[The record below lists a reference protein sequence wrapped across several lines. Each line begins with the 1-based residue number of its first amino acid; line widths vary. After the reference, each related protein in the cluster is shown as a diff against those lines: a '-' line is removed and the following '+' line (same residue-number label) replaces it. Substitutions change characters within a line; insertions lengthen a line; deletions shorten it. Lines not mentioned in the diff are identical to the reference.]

1 MRNIIQH
8 QGITWVDIQD
18 PAKEDVEYLRKNFQ
32 LHPVVLEQIIPP
44 SWGTRAERF
53 TSNLFLVLF
62 FPTYSKERKETR
74 PRELDVI
81 MGSNFLITSH
91 YNSILPLKALF
102 DGCNLY
108 EDQKEQHMGKGVGL
122 LLYRVLHAILK
133 DTGKKT
139 AKVDRKLTFI
149 EESIFKG
156 REREMLT
163 EISLAKADI
172 INLWRIVRPQ
182 KGVFT
187 SLRDNATDF
196 FDGEHYTPYF
206 SHLRNHWARIAS
218 TLIIAKETINSLEQT
233 NNALLTDKTNEIV
246 KLLTI
251 FSVIVF
257 PLSLM
262 AAIFGMNTKILPLV
276 GVPGDFWIITAIMAI
291 GTVFMIAFFKR
302 KGWI

>member
-1 MRNIIQH
+1 MRNIIEH
-8 QGITWVDIQD
+8 GGITWVDIQD
-18 PAKEDVEYLRKNFQ
+18 PTKEDVEYLRESFH

-44 SWGTRAERF
+44 SWGTRVEQFA
-53 TSNLFLVLF
+53 SNLFLVLF
-62 FPTYSKERKETR
+62 FPIYSKERKETR
-74 PRELDVI
+74 PRELDIIVT
-81 MGSNFLITSH
+81 SNALITNH
-91 YNSILPLKALF
+91 YSSILPLKAMF
-102 DGCNLY
+102 DECNLY
-108 EDQKEQHMGKGVGL
+108 EDLKEQHMGKGVGL
-122 LLYRVLHAILK
+122 LLYRVLHTILE

-139 AKVDRKLTFI
+139 GKVDRKLILI

-187 SLRDNATDF
+187 SLRDNAASF

-206 SHLRNHWARIAS
+206 SHLRNHWARIMS

-257 PLSLM
+257 PLSLI
-262 AAIFGMNTKILPLV
+262 AAIFGMNTKVLPLV
-276 GVPGDFWIITAIMAI
+276 GLPGDFWIITAIMGVGI
-291 GTVFMIAFFKR
+291 LFMIAFFK
-302 KGWI
+302 KKKWI

>member
-1 MRNIIQH
+1 
-8 QGITWVDIQD
+8 VDIQN

-44 SWGTRAERF
+44 SWGTRTERF
-53 TSNLFLVLF
+53 ASNLFLVLF
-62 FPTYSKERKETR
+62 FPIYSKERKETR
-74 PRELDVI
+74 PRELDVVV
-81 MGSNFLITSH
+81 GSNFLITSH

-108 EDQKEQHMGKGVGL
+108 EDQKEQHMGKGVGF
-122 LLYRVLHAILK
+122 LLYRVLHTILK

-139 AKVDRKLTFI
+139 AKVDRKLTLI
-149 EESIFKG
+149 EESMFEG
-156 REREMLT
+156 REREMLS

-206 SHLRNHWARIAS
+206 SHLRNHWARIMS
-218 TLIIAKETINSLEQT
+218 NLIIAKETINSLEQT

-257 PLSLM
+257 PLSLL
-262 AAIFGMNTKILPLV
+262 AAIFGMNTKVLPLV
-276 GVPGDFWIITAIMAI
+276 GLPGDFWIITAIMAI
-291 GTVFMIAFFKR
+291 GTVFMITFFKKKR
-302 KGWI
+302 WI